1 MINVKSR
8 SISIKA
14 ILLTILLPIV
24 VYALLSFLRPDIY
37 LQKSTF
43 IMLLKQALSNIII
56 GWSMVFGMSVG
67 LFDFS
72 VGARIL
78 LAAFFGIH
86 MSQHFGVAGFVV
98 GCIVSSII
106 IAILTGLIYAS
117 LKIPSIITGFS
128 ALLIFE
134 SLAVIYQNRITVII
148 GEDIS
153 VFGVSPG
160 IYIVSAITFIVVYLL
175 FNNTKFGYQIKAI
188 GGNEAIARSMGINSV
203 RIKLLTYVVGGLILA
218 FATMVKVGYAGTI
231 RAMTNM
237 NSMVMCFTPMMGVM
251 IGLYLSSCNPVIGVF
266 IGGFTI
272 TIVSSGLVALGIES
286 RLQNVVVGIFLI
298 LFIGWKTNYYR
309 VQALINRLR
318 HKNIPQE
325 E

>member
-1 MINVKSR
+1 MINVKSK

-14 ILLTILLPIV
+14 ILLTVLLPIV
-24 VYALLSFLRPDIY
+24 VYAVLSCFRPDIY

-43 IMLLKQALSNIII
+43 IMLLTQALSNVII

-78 LAAFFGIH
+78 LAAFFGVH
-86 MSQHFGVAGFVV
+86 MSQRFGIAGFVI
-98 GCIVSSII
+98 GCIVASII

-134 SLAVIYQNRITVII
+134 SLAVMYQNRITVII
-148 GEDIS
+148 GDDIS
-153 VFGVSPG
+153 IFGTSPG
-160 IYIVSAITFIVVYLL
+160 IYIVSVITFIAVYAL

-188 GGNEAIARSMGINSV
+188 GGNEAVAKSMGINSV
-203 RIKLLTYVVGGLILA
+203 KIKLLTYVVGGLILA

-231 RAMTNM
+231 TARTNM
-237 NSMVMCFTPMMGVM
+237 SSMSMCFTPMMGVM
-251 IGLYLSSCNPVIGVF
+251 IGLYISSCNPVIGVF
-266 IGGFTI
+266 IGSFTI

-298 LFIGWKTNYYR
+298 LFIGWKTNFYR
-309 VQALINRLR
+309 IQELIRKRR
-318 HKNIPQE
+318 HNNIPLQE
-325 E
+325 